1 MAGQHRSEAE
11 RMAYE
16 INRDGYLDAVDAA
29 HAPSTYSPLS
39 AETRQAVALE
49 RIAEAVEAIARGLR
63 ADLVSR
69 DVIEGRPL

>member
-11 RMAYE
+11 QMAYE
-16 INRDGYLDAVDAA
+16 INRDGYLDAA

-49 RIAEAVEAIARGLR
+49 RIAEAVEAIARGLH